1 MKRLDVFGFPIE
13 DEPPNFP
20 ESNVA
25 LIDALRDYIL
35 RLERDADDYE
45 TDRLAEGTPISAE
58 ERKCERKFNRH
69 LQAAKL
75 LLKEVESDE
84 VNPSLNGAI
93 KVSR

>member
-1 MKRLDVFGFPIE
+1 MMRFDSFGFPI
-13 DEPPNFP
+13 DDDPPDFP

-25 LIDALRDYIL
+25 LVDALRNYIL

-58 ERKCERKFNRH
+58 ERECERKFNRH

-75 LLKEVESDE
+75 LLKEVESDGI
-84 VNPSLNGAI
+84 NPSLNGMI